1 MFTRLDKSGD
11 RRLTLAEFTQAL
23 PTLEKWGICIPDTQ
37 AAFKEIDTNGGGF
50 VLFDEFVG
58 WAMMKNLDLEDDDDY
73 NANLAQ
79 ESTNNTKQSS
89 SSKKEKS
96 REVNTKST
104 SDLNSN

>member
-37 AAFKEIDTNGGGF
+37 AAFKEIDANGGGF

-58 WAMMKNLDLEDDDDY
+58 WAMMKNLDLDEFNEDLKYYDSLVSTHKYSCHSDFKSVFNYESSDDFY
-73 NANLAQ
+73 
-79 ESTNNTKQSS
+79 
-89 SSKKEKS
+89 
-96 REVNTKST
+96 
-104 SDLNSN
+104 